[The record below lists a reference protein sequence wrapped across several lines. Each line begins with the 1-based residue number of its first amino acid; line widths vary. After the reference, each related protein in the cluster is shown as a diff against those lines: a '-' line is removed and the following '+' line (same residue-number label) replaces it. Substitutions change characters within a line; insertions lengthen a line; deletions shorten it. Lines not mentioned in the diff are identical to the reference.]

1 MTYKVNA
8 GGLFKS
14 CVASYVSEALARN
27 LHCDLSIQ
35 TTPDAAPIMCHRLV
49 LASALPFFRRT
60 LTAVDQDVA
69 VTQGRNLTRFEN
81 STKTGRKLVHTFPKN
96 AQESNFQG

>member
-14 CVASYVSEALARN
+14 CVASYVSEALAKN

-60 LTAVDQDVA
+60 LTSVDQDVA
-69 VTQGRNLTRFEN
+69 VTQVRNSMLFEN
-81 STKTGRKLVHTFPKN
+81 SRKL
-96 AQESNFQG
+96 AQKLA